1 MGACYEALDGILEQR
16 QVLSYLYANKSK
28 SVIISVIKVQWQ
40 TDVTLMIIHYR
51 ILHHLCAMSYH
62 ITLSV
67 TTMKC
72 RQGQSH
78 NVDGKKN
85 LLAHRCY
92 GRQGLFY

>member
-1 MGACYEALDGILEQR
+1 MKHQDGILEQR
-16 QVLSYLYANKSK
+16 QVLSYLYVNKSK

-40 TDVTLMIIHYR
+40 TDVTLMNIHCR

-67 TTMKC
+67 TTLKC

-78 NVDGKKN
+78 IVDGKKTSWFID
-85 LLAHRCY
+85 ATAAKDF
-92 GRQGLFY
+92 FY